1 MPRAAA
7 AGAAGL
13 LYYNKTAGACKD
25 ISGKMLRRCSVS
37 P

>member
-7 AGAAGL
+7 ADAAGL
-13 LYYNKTAGACKD
+13 LYYNKTVGGCKD